1 MAFVTDIQQPQRSM
15 EYHSDPVKPASDY
28 GIPTALDTVGG
39 FLKLAGSSQGT
50 SKVDTSD
57 YIPNVIQR
65 IKAYKDVNNLT
76 DEWFR
81 EEAWQASADYAAAK
95 GADFSDVKKE
105 YDAYFGASAPSV
117 GDRAASE
124 KGREEAAAEAAKIKE
139 QGIQKMMGGMQGDE
153 KTKREVAEEMLQ
165 SANVAAANIHA
176 YNSLIAT
183 GNTEAAQKQLDMMC
197 IEGADSLTRA
207 FGVYLSALSE
217 EERVKALRDPNF
229 VYPIVSG
236 IYAGNPQAAKVVSD
250 MVLDT
255 TARIY
260 EDNLKLANGVLAQE
274 KARLDNTMAIMKN
287 TALLRLSKDLPLM
300 ILLDPNSITADD
312 LERVRNLIPAL
323 RKEGIEPESLTQNV
337 NAYLPLSKDDYKTL
351 FKLSYG
357 SGATLEGRNI
367 GNSVIANSSTG
378 VNRIQA
384 WDNNSIAPEKVMAT
398 GTPEDKAVNAR
409 QNANIYSK
417 AVLGTLE
424 ESGEYSEYSDKLV
437 ITTTD
442 GKMHVFDL
450 EGNEVLDHPL
460 SKFFAKNEGKVQRFQ
475 EAKQFD
481 TLTAARDIAKIVPPS
496 AAVEAFGRINGIDF
510 TQPMTPEEYKSFIK
524 SDRFKAL
531 GKIGELRR
539 KTIEVQHFNGMPV
552 FKWASKAKE
561 LLESGVDL
569 YKEVGE
575 GVAEPLVTLTEKYYE
590 AIEGPKPTIST
601 KLPEQ
606 TVSTSVSPL
615 EIEEGLTEKVRKG
628 EKLTDED
635 LKKVEEAKETLRNNK
650 DYKVIDD
657 AIELVHKVEAGQKLS
672 KEEKKR
678 LEEAKEEVKKI
689 LKELNNE

>member
-1 MAFVTDIQQPQRSM
+1 M

-28 GIPTALDTVGG
+28 GIPAALDTVGG
-39 FLKLAGSSQGT
+39 FIKLTGSSQGT
-50 SKVDTSD
+50 AKVDTSD

-95 GADFSDVKKE
+95 GVDFSDVKKE

-124 KGREEAAAEAAKIKE
+124 KGREEALAEAAKIKE
-139 QGIQKMMGGMQGDE
+139 QGIQKMMEGMQGDE

-176 YNSLIAT
+176 YDSLMAS
-183 GNTEAAQKQLDMMC
+183 GNVEGAQKQLAIMST
-197 IEGADSLTRA
+197 EGADSLTRA

-217 EERVKALRDPNF
+217 EDRVKALRDPNF

-236 IYAGNPQAAKVVSD
+236 IYAGNPQAAKTVSD
-250 MVLDT
+250 KILDT

-260 EDNLKLANGVLAQE
+260 EDNLKLANGILAQE
-274 KARLDNTMAIMKN
+274 KVRLDNTIAIMKN
-287 TALLRLSKDLPLM
+287 TELLALSKDLPL
-300 ILLDPNSITADD
+300 IVLLDPNSIKSEDI
-312 LERVRNLIPAL
+312 ERMQNLAPAL
-323 RKEGIEPESLTQNV
+323 RNAGVDPERLTQNA
-337 NAYLPLSKDDYKTL
+337 NTYLPLSKEQYQTL

-357 SGATLEGRNI
+357 DGATLEGRNI
-367 GNSVIANSSTG
+367 GNGVIANSATG
-378 VNRIQA
+378 TNRIQA
-384 WDNNSIAPEKVMAT
+384 WDNLPVAPKKVMET
-398 GTPEDKAVNAR
+398 GTSADKAVNAR
-409 QNANIYSK
+409 RNAEIYSK
-417 AVLGTLE
+417 AALGVLE

-481 TLTAARDIAKIVPPS
+481 TLAAARNIARIVPPS
-496 AAVEAFGRINGIDF
+496 VAVEAFGRVNGIDF

-524 SDRFKAL
+524 SDRFKTL
-531 GKIGELRR
+531 GKLGELRR
-539 KTIEVQHFNGMPV
+539 KDILNKYLLPM
-552 FKWASKAKE
+552 KE
-561 LLESGVDL
+561 A
-569 YKEVGE
+569 GE
-575 GVAEPLVTLTEKYYE
+575 GVIETSATLIAKYLEATAE
-590 AIEGPKPTIST
+590 PKPTTSTISA

-606 TVSTSVSPL
+606 TVSTSTSPL
-615 EIEEGLTEKVRKG
+615 EIDEDLAEKIRKG

-635 LKKVEEAKETLRNNK
+635 LKKAEEANKTLRDNK

-657 AIELVHKVEAGQKLS
+657 AIELVHKIEAGQELS
-672 KEEKKR
+672 KDEKKKIK
-678 LEEAKEEVKKI
+678 EAKEKAKK
-689 LKELNNE
+689 LMEELNNE